1 MTEHDQNQTTQ
12 QGYEKRDANA
22 AKIIGLGVGG
32 VVLVAIILV
41 FVYQLFISTSEEL
54 VSEIV
59 YKPQST
65 AIRELRARE
74 AEELNSYKLLNSEK
88 KIYQIPIDRAIKLM
102 ADEAY
107 LKQMK
112 DKEKTNFIAH

>member
-1 MTEHDQNQTTQ
+1 
-12 QGYEKRDANA
+12 
-22 AKIIGLGVGG
+22 
-32 VVLVAIILV
+32 
-41 FVYQLFISTSEEL
+41 LFLSTSEEL
-54 VSEIV
+54 VDQTV

-74 AEELNSYKLLNSEK
+74 AEELNSYKLLDPNK

-107 LKQMK
+107 MK
-112 DKEKTNFIAH
+112 RSKEVGVTKIEIK